1 MRAGFLFSAFASAS
15 LAAGLN
21 AQGTP
26 AKPDSSCTKFSD
38 GRVECR
44 VYRYGPRDSSVRN
57 LMFYRTDS
65 ALANRAALGLELRA
79 TGSTRDTLGVF
90 VESVT
95 PKGPAE
101 LAGIVEGDRIA
112 SINGVDVRTPAVD
125 AEDELANQIASR
137 RLSREVRKLI
147 PGARVNLRV
156 YSGGRFR
163 DVQVTAGKASEVMR
177 LSSQFGRWMPMG
189 GMEFDAP
196 RMMMMLGPGERMREP
211 EMQKLREEMPM
222 MKERIEPMMLKQQLE
237 PQMRKRIELSPLV
250 RQRTIHL

>member
-1 MRAGFLFSAFASAS
+1 MRAGLLVSAFASAA

-26 AKPDSSCTKFSD
+26 AKPDSSCTKYSD

-44 VYRYGPRDSSVRN
+44 VYRYGPRDTSVRN

-79 TGSTRDTLGVF
+79 TGSRRDTLGVF

-112 SINGVDVRTPAVD
+112 SINGVDVRTPAAD
-125 AEDELANQIASR
+125 AEDELANEVASR
-137 RLSREVRKLI
+137 RLSREVRKLT

-177 LSSQFGRWMPMG
+177 LSGQFGRWMPMG

-196 RMMMMLGPGERMREP
+196 RMMMLAPEMREP
-211 EMQKLREEMPM
+211 EFQKLREEMPL
-222 MKERIEPMMLKQQLE
+222 MKERIAPMMMKQQLD
-237 PQMRKRIELSPLV
+237 PQIRKRIELSPLV